1 MVVGERGVCVSAVFV
16 RAGALSPLL
25 DGNGDGHPNVLE
37 EFPREVLLCEGERGG
52 GGADLPLPV

>member
-1 MVVGERGVCVSAVFV
+1 MCVSAVFV